1 MRTLLVD
8 AAHYIAMLNPQDD
21 LHDRAIS
28 VSGSLGGCIF
38 VTTEMVLTEVLNYL
52 AERGATPRQL
62 AANFVQQ
69 IRQDPNTRVVP
80 QTSAQFED
88 ALELYRSRPDK
99 EWKPHRL
106 RIFPRYGAGRYRR
119 STNV

>member
-8 AAHYIAMLNPQDD
+8 AAYYIAMLNPQDD

-28 VSGSLGGCIF
+28 VSGSLDDCIF
-38 VTTEMVLTEVLNYL
+38 VTTEMVLTEVLNYF

-69 IRQDPNTRVVP
+69 IRQDPNT
-80 QTSAQFED
+80 
-88 ALELYRSRPDK
+88 
-99 EWKPHRL
+99 
-106 RIFPRYGAGRYRR
+106 
-119 STNV
+119 